1 MIIHGTD
8 YNGVC
13 ACGHTHIMTTELSVI
28 ESGCLRNIK
37 KYMEESGIS
46 GFSAAVYDENTY
58 QATMDRHP
66 DVDCEIVLNPE
77 NLHANEHGIEL
88 LMEKLPENTD
98 VLIAIDPVRFMI

>member
-46 GFSAAVYDENTY
+46 VFR
-58 QATMDRHP
+58 Q
-66 DVDCEIVLNPE
+66 
-77 NLHANEHGIEL
+77 
-88 LMEKLPENTD
+88 
-98 VLIAIDPVRFMI
+98 RFMMRIPIRRPWTGIRMRIAKLY